1 MDKKQNLSICCLQE
15 MHFRSKD
22 TCRLK
27 VRGWGNIYHI
37 NGYQK
42 KAGIAILISDKLNF
56 KPETVNIYAPNI
68 GTAKYIKQLMTNTK
82 ERVDKILLWQ

>member
-56 KPETVNIYAPNI
+56 KPETVKTDEEGYYVI
-68 GTAKYIKQLMTNTK
+68 IKETK
-82 ERVDKILLWQ
+82 KKM